1 MLTNPEHMPVY
12 SSHLVDYRGL
22 GVGRRI
28 RDERQ
33 KRKMTLRQL
42 AGAIFVS
49 EAKLSN
55 IENDKVSL
63 DLGEL
68 ERLAKALDIHLGAF
82 FPRTTVQH
90 YLIKRGHEVE
100 SEAPTSRD
108 LVGPE
113 PGPSK
118 HHNCIWPLANTF
130 VGKHIEPV
138 LAQIRPLPAGELNY
152 IVHDHEEFMFVLKGS
167 VDVSLKTNDGVVTES
182 LAAGDSIYFRSH
194 LPHCNRSTGPTPAD
208 ALNVFY
214 SLRGAIDPGDGEFRA
229 PGRRFYRRAVY
240 ADAPREA
247 SEKIG
252 LLRRSYGLTLVDLA
266 NEIGIGARQLA
277 QVEAGE
283 KAADIDILLR
293 LARRFR
299 RPIEYFFSTTLES
312 QPYHFIQR
320 GSDMKDV
327 AIHRW
332 CSEPGRA
339 GGDVYRPLALG
350 FPDRGVH
357 PCYVQLATAAGERVA
372 PHEHPG
378 EEFVY
383 VLEGELEFVTYGPD
397 EHVEVLYPGDS
408 LFLDSSVPHSLR
420 GRSRNPYATT
430 NAELIEVFWTPLD
443 NSQLFVRDEAAA
455 PDRPDRRS
463 ANLPLT
469 LLQKGRDA
477 GR

>member
-1 MLTNPEHMPVY
+1 MPVY
-12 SSHLVDYRGL
+12 SSHLVDYRRL

-28 RDERQ
+28 REERQ
-33 KRKMTLRQL
+33 KRNLTLRQL
-42 AGAIFVS
+42 AEGIFVS

-63 DLGEL
+63 DLDEL
-68 ERLAKALDIHLGAF
+68 ERLAKVLETQLGSF

-90 YLIKRGHEVE
+90 HLVKRGHEVVA
-100 SEAPTSRD
+100 EAPKSRD
-108 LVGPE
+108 LVGPD

-118 HHNCIWPLANTF
+118 HHNGIWPLADTF

-138 LAQIRPLPAGELNY
+138 LAQIRPLPADQLHY
-152 IVHDHEEFMFVLKGS
+152 IVHDHEEFMFVLKGR
-167 VDVSLKTNDGVVTES
+167 VDVSLKTNEGVLTES
-182 LAAGDSIYFRSH
+182 LEAGDSIYFRSN
-194 LPHCNRSTGPTPAD
+194 LPHCNRSRGPEPAE

-266 NEIGIGARQLA
+266 NEVGIGARQLA
-277 QVEAGE
+277 HVESGE
-283 KAADIDILLR
+283 KAADLDILLR
-293 LARRFR
+293 LARHFR

-320 GSDMKDV
+320 GSEMQDV
-327 AIHRW
+327 AVHRW
-332 CSEPGRA
+332 RGESAARRT
-339 GGDVYRPLALG
+339 GGDAYRPLALG

-357 PCYVQLATAAGERVA
+357 PCYVQVAAADDRRI
-372 PHEHPG
+372 PHEHAG
-378 EEFVY
+378 EEFIY
-383 VLEGELEFVTYGPD
+383 VLQGELEFITYAPE

-408 LFLDSSVPHSLR
+408 LFLDSSVPHLLR
-420 GRSRNPYATT
+420 GRSRNPYAIT
-430 NAELIEVFWTPLD
+430 NAELIEVFWTPLAE
-443 NSQLFVRDEAAA
+443 SHLFIRDDAGATERGDGREPGA
-455 PDRPDRRS
+455 
-463 ANLPLT
+463 LT
-469 LLQKGRDA
+469 PMQKGRRG